1 MDIELSGTLRERVG
15 IETFVDA
22 RDAAGA
28 CVGHWAAAGSAWAV
42 VAPETNSGR
51 EGLRGAEGEA
61 RRSRRRWRVT
71 LRTPVTVGL
80 TSRLVWRGQWL
91 SVLSVVDDPRRPDR
105 LELRCEMQP

>member
-1 MDIELSGTLRERVG
+1 MDTELSGALNERVG

-42 VAPETNSGR
+42 VAPDGA
-51 EGLRGAEGEA
+51 GGAEGEA
-61 RRSRRRWRVT
+61 RRSRRRWRVV
-71 LRTPVTVGL
+71 LRAPADVGL

-91 SVLSVVDDPRRPDR
+91 SVLSVLDDPRRPDR
-105 LELRCEMQP
+105 VELRCEVRP